1 MAKTYD
7 VSKLQPINPLDR
19 ECALAWVRLWLRDKP
34 DSEGNYSD
42 RVLEDAEYYALLKAD
57 APADYAVLPLPLV
70 YYRPHVTAALILR
83 SDPERAESVS
93 YDGLSKTKR
102 SVDALVDAILEAGA
116 AFDRLIPLYLLA
128 NADSAGGVLVLGL

>member
-7 VSKLQPINPLDR
+7 PKKLQPISPLDR
-19 ECALAWVRLWLRDKP
+19 ECALAWVRFWLRDKP

-42 RVLEDAEYYALLKAD
+42 RVLEDAEYYALLVAS
-57 APADYAVLPLPLV
+57 APVDLYALPAALI
-70 YYRPHVTAALILR
+70 YYRPHVTAAQILR

-116 AFDRLIPLYLLA
+116 AFDRLIPPGLLA
-128 NADSAGGVLVLGL
+128 NEDAANGILVLGL